1 MQPDHVSSCSAIH
14 RITDEG
20 TLSSECSLTIVLRPE
35 TVLCGGKKISLREV
49 LKHMLL
55 LMTLSKARYTMD
67 VTVVLNVVRRVSLE
81 N

>member
-1 MQPDHVSSCSAIH
+1 MV
-14 RITDEG
+14 
-20 TLSSECSLTIVLRPE
+20 
-35 TVLCGGKKISLREV
+35 GKKISLREV